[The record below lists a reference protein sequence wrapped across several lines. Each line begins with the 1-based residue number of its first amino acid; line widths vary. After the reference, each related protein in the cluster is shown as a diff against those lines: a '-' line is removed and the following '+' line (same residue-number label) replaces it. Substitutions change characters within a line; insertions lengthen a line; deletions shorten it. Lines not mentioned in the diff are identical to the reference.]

1 MTEDYIIVIIQSAP
15 LMRVSESI
23 DCYPFHGITP
33 CSTVADTSNRLELHA
48 TLICLLNV
56 FDILSQTKASSSS
69 VACDRSSHC
78 GDGGCFHY
86 SLFSLYRE
94 VSFNLFGLIRY

>member
-15 LMRVSESI
+15 PMRGSESI

-78 GDGGCFHY
+78 GDGGASITHC
-86 SLFSLYRE
+86 SLYTGRLALT
-94 VSFNLFGLIRY
+94 FFGLIRY